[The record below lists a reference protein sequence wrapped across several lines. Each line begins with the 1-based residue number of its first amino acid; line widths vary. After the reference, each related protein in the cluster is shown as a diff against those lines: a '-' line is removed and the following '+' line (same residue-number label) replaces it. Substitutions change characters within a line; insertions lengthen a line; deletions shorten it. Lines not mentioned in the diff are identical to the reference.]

1 MRSFSPWDATRFI
14 LTKLS
19 LKSLWNEKDADGK
32 WKYSSHHHSNSSKLI
47 PRVMNDL
54 RLDKMA
60 FIRQDLDAF
69 GVTLTSEEIGIGK
82 VMQSFLFNP

>member
-1 MRSFSPWDATRFI
+1 MPMERGNTV
-14 LTKLS
+14 L
-19 LKSLWNEKDADGK
+19 
-32 WKYSSHHHSNSSKLI
+32 HHHSNSSKLI

-60 FIRQDLDAF
+60 FIRQNLDAF
-69 GVTLTSEEIGIGK
+69 DVTLTSEEIGIGK